1 MNAGFRSPLR
11 TRGRAERSIGM
22 SIDLQTLIIIM
33 LIVFIIGLVIGIS
46 LGRPRYPDFP
56 RY

>member
-1 MNAGFRSPLR
+1 
-11 TRGRAERSIGM
+11 M
-22 SIDLQTLIIIM
+22 SIDLQVLIIIM
-33 LIVFIIGLVIGIS
+33 LITFIIGLVVGIS